1 VLEHLQ
7 GAIVRTRGRRPNMSI
22 ISLLKPRT
30 RGPKGPKK
38 YKTLADVLA
47 NTTRT
52 RNGCMEWN
60 GTIDNKGYGRTYH
73 EGRSGYKAHRL
84 SMKLAGYNIDGWV
97 VCHKCDN
104 PPCINPDHLFLGT
117 ISDNI
122 HDAQSKGRFPIAKP
136 KPPTRPR
143 NTPAICG
150 TKGGYQAGCKCRA
163 CVAANRDYMRQY
175 RKRQNRT

>member
-22 ISLLKPRT
+22 ISLFKPRKS
-30 RGPKGPKK
+30 RHAN
-38 YKTLADVLA
+38 YKNLQDLLE
-47 NTTRT
+47 NTTKT
-52 RNGCMEWN
+52 PNGCMEWKWN
-60 GTIDNKGYGRTYH
+60 RDRNGYGRLWH
-73 EGRSGYKAHRL
+73 EGRAGYKAHRL
-84 SMKLAGYNIDGWV
+84 SMKLAGYDIDGWV

-104 PPCINPDHLFLGT
+104 PACINPNHLFLGT
-117 ISDNI
+117 IADNI

-163 CVAANRDYMRQY
+163 CVAANRDYMRRY
-175 RKRQNRT
+175 RKRQK